1 MSSANGFGLEVT
13 VAGKAFVLTASW
25 AAPYFVM
32 ITGVY
37 NNAPF
42 ADLHHCD
49 DLAHAV
55 SVQRCERVGAA
66 RILNADFTEYVK

>member
-1 MSSANGFGLEVT
+1 MSSANGFGLDVV

-37 NNAPF
+37 NDKPF

-55 SVQRCERVGAA
+55 SVQRAERVGAS
-66 RILNADFTEYVK
+66 RILNADFTEYAP